1 MCHFSSAAG
10 FKPLMPETA
19 ATQITENIALVQA
32 KSVLGWDKQWEQ
44 CQLFPLGVLLLGK
57 DMLAFLFCGV
67 FYIILKFPKAV

>member
-44 CQLFPLGVLLLGK
+44 C
-57 DMLAFLFCGV
+57 
-67 FYIILKFPKAV
+67 